1 MSESFFP
8 RPSPWKAA
16 FAVTLVI
23 LGISAGAIVYLAWK
37 ERRGNKKLSKV
48 EEEKE
53 EESKSKG
60 KTGHQTWWGCVTLY
74 IC

>member
-16 FAVTLVI
+16 FAVILVI
-23 LGISAGAIVYLAWK
+23 LGISVGAIVYLTLK
-37 ERRGNKKLSKV
+37 ERRGKKKLSKIKG
-48 EEEKE
+48 EKE
-53 EESKSKG
+53 KESKAKG
-60 KTGHQTWWGCVTLY
+60 KTGHQTWWRYVTLW